1 MTAITLN
8 RPAAPLRR
16 LLAACALLLAG
27 LPAPGLAAGNGL
39 DIFQTLG
46 LAPAPAVPLAPPG
59 PSQTTKMIEIAQVQ
73 GTVHAQSVQ
82 KVGELADRN
91 PTETV
96 SIIRQWLHEA
106 A

>member
-1 MTAITLN
+1 MAALTGTA
-8 RPAAPLRR
+8 
-16 LLAACALLLAG
+16 
-27 LPAPGLAAGNGL
+27 PAPGPALSAGTPAAAG
-39 DIFQTLG
+39 
-46 LAPAPAVPLAPPG
+46 PAGSIAPPA